1 MNNELR
7 GCITNYVYVVLFSF
21 LVMYL
26 GCVQYL
32 HYNNDF
38 LYYGCAHK
46 YCVRALR
53 GYILLPVFNFLCI
66 PFKQHYLY
74 SMCYSLKLYCC

>member
-1 MNNELR
+1 MNHR
-7 GCITNYVYVVLFSF
+7 GCITNSAYVVLFSF

-32 HYNNDF
+32 HYNNYF

-46 YCVRALR
+46 YCVR
-53 GYILLPVFNFLCI
+53 GYILLQVFNLLCI
-66 PFKQHYLY
+66 PLNNIT
-74 SMCYSLKLYCC
+74 CIACLYSLKCYCY